1 MVCIKEVI
9 KLVTRRVTFR
19 LYPNNKAT
27 KKLLWARRMHK
38 DLYNSAIANRDTQ
51 YKKFGRSISYFDQ
64 QNSLPALKEE
74 LTEYKKLASQSLQ
87 GTLKRVDMAYQSFFK
102 GLRGK
107 PKFKSIRHYSG
118 WTYPGQSGWAVYNG
132 GKNGFLNLLDL
143 KLKIRMRGQ
152 ARTWGYP
159 KTCTIVY
166 RKGKWYASITVNC
179 TPKRETAQGSIGIDF
194 GVNHALAFSNGEKK
208 ENPRCQQEASQKIKK
223 ASRQLRRKRSPN
235 HKKKVKGS
243 KRWKKARKR
252 VSDIQAD
259 VANKRKDWQ
268 HKVTTLIVSGNSLV
282 ATEKLN
288 IKGMTSKANKA
299 SRKKQKTGLNRA
311 ILDVGIA
318 SMIGMLRY
326 KLEECGGFLIE
337 VPTKKVKP
345 SQTCPYCD
353 HQRKK
358 ELSERVHLCSECGYT
373 NDRVM
378 SFTASTTYI

>member
-9 KLVTRRVTFR
+9 KLVIRRVTFR

-87 GTLKRVDMAYQSFFK
+87 DTLKR
-102 GLRGK
+102 
-107 PKFKSIRHYSG
+107 
-118 WTYPGQSGWAVYNG
+118 
-132 GKNGFLNLLDL
+132 
-143 KLKIRMRGQ
+143 
-152 ARTWGYP
+152 
-159 KTCTIVY
+159 
-166 RKGKWYASITVNC
+166 
-179 TPKRETAQGSIGIDF
+179 
-194 GVNHALAFSNGEKK
+194 
-208 ENPRCQQEASQKIKK
+208 K

-288 IKGMTSKANKA
+288 IKGMTSKAKKARKA

-345 SQTCPYCD
+345 SQTCPCCG

-373 NDRVM
+373 NDRDVAAAMVM
-378 SFTASTTYI
+378 LSWALGISVLNRGDVATTSKPSVHTLWVEASGIEEATETV